1 MEPVGVGSLAGPL
14 MAMVAVRGWAVVMV
28 DAERLR
34 VMEGVACSA
43 VSATEL
49 EVLAE

>member
-1 MEPVGVGSLAGPL
+1 MAGPL

-34 VMEGVACSA
+34 VMEG
-43 VSATEL
+43 L
-49 EVLAE
+49 EIQVKLSGDL